1 MAKTWYF
8 AECKKCME
16 VCRVMVNNPKCTAA
30 YLGDYNRQIS
40 KWLIKHYGCELTL
53 GWRDDHLDA
62 LWPQG
67 YEVKDLWFEKT
78 DEQLEDENDV

>member
-1 MAKTWYF
+1 MKTWYF

-16 VCRVMVNNPKCTAA
+16 AKYIFVNNPTTTAA
-30 YLGDYNRQIS
+30 YLSEHDIEIYR
-40 KWLIKHYGCELTL
+40 WLQKHDQCELTL

-67 YEVKDLWFEKT
+67 YINSDLRF
-78 DEQLEDENDV
+78 ENDK